1 MAHAERLL
9 ACPSCGSSSLRGVLL
24 ARGINVAG
32 DALSIPR
39 SPAAA
44 ARARDMV
51 AQCLYA
57 ALFAWLVQRINAALE
72 LHAEAAALGGAAAEM
87 LPARNQLTVSAW
99 VTLQLSAC
107 NGNSSMATSGM
118 CQAAKSI

>member
-1 MAHAERLL
+1 MTTPLYMTAPLATHPYIAAPSPLLSEVSRIAADGEAPMAHVERLL
-9 ACPSCGSSSLRGVLL
+9 GCPSCGSSSLRGVLL

-44 ARARDMV
+44 RARDVV

-57 ALFAWLVQRINAALE
+57 ALFTWLVQVYL
-72 LHAEAAALGGAAAEM
+72 LWLY
-87 LPARNQLTVSAW
+87 
-99 VTLQLSAC
+99 
-107 NGNSSMATSGM
+107 
-118 CQAAKSI
+118 

>member
-1 MAHAERLL
+1 VSRVAADGEAAMAHVERLL
-9 ACPSCGSSSLRGVLL
+9 ACPSSGNLSLRGVLL

-44 ARARDMV
+44 ARARDVV

-57 ALFAWLVQRINAALE
+57 ALFTWLVQVYL
-72 LHAEAAALGGAAAEM
+72 LWLY
-87 LPARNQLTVSAW
+87 
-99 VTLQLSAC
+99 
-107 NGNSSMATSGM
+107 
-118 CQAAKSI
+118 

>member
-1 MAHAERLL
+1 MTTHLYRTAPLATHPHIAAPSTLLSEVSRIAADGEAPMAHVERLL
-9 ACPSCGSSSLRGVLL
+9 GCPSCGSLSLRGVLL

-44 ARARDMV
+44 ARARDVV

-57 ALFAWLVQRINAALE
+57 ALFTWLVQVYL
-72 LHAEAAALGGAAAEM
+72 LWLY
-87 LPARNQLTVSAW
+87 
-99 VTLQLSAC
+99 
-107 NGNSSMATSGM
+107 
-118 CQAAKSI
+118 